1 MPEEVK
7 VKMKFLDIF
16 NEEKNDVLVTKENIK
31 VVGSNTLIEKD
42 SRFSNGEKIEGI
54 DFHILRYLDL
64 VGVLEDNNTVY
75 KIVGVIK

>member
-64 VGVLEDNNTVY
+64 VVVLEDNNTVY